1 MGSKRPNRPD
11 AGDPRLAVAYVRV
24 STAEQQNGPEAQRA
38 AIEAWARANEASVVA
53 WLEDRG
59 VSGATP
65 VDERPNLLAALQA
78 LRDHGAGLLVIAKRD
93 RLARDVVIAAVVD
106 RLASAAGARV
116 VSADGAGNGEGPESE
131 LMRSVLAAIAQYERA
146 LIRARTRAGL
156 AAKRA
161 RGERL
166 GAPPLGKRVGPGG
179 ELVPHVEEARALE
192 RMLELAGEG
201 LSSRRIAATLDAEGH
216 RPRGARWHHMTVQR
230 ILTSRGAGRRR
241 LSTSAASA
249 PEPAQRQN
257 RRRVKS
263 A

>member
-1 MGSKRPNRPD
+1 MGSKRPIRPE
-11 AGDPRLAVAYVRV
+11 ADPRRAVAYLRV

-38 AIEAWARANEASVVA
+38 AIDLWARANATEVVA

-65 VDERPNLLAALQA
+65 VEDRPKLLAAFAA
-78 LRDHGAGLLVIAKRD
+78 LRDHGAGVLVVAKRD
-93 RLARDVVIAAVVD
+93 RLARDVVIAAVVE
-106 RLASAAGARV
+106 RFAAAAGASV

-131 LMRSVLAAIAQYERA
+131 LMRSLLTAIAQYERA
-146 LIRARTRAGL
+146 LIRARTCAGL

-216 RPRGARWHHMTVQR
+216 RARGARWHHMTVQR
-230 ILTSRGAGRRR
+230 FLTSRGAGRRR
-241 LSTSAASA
+241 LSTSATSA
-249 PEPAQRQN
+249 PEPAQRHK
-257 RRRVKS
+257 RRRAKS